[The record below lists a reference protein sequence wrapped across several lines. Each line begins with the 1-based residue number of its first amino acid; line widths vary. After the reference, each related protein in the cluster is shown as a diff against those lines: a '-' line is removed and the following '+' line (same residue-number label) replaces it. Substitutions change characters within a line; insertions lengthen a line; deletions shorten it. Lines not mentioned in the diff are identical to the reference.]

1 MLIDALNNFLE
12 KKYKEQLFWIIFTLT
27 AIFAL
32 ILYFRFK
39 NLIYESRAKISRLE
53 QQKNNLFDE
62 LNKFR
67 QASENISQT
76 DDKLTQKLEYLNILK
91 SEITDIQNSF
101 AAKNR
106 MLQYSAKSSEIYK
119 LLSTFNDTSFILQN
133 IDYSKADILN
143 YISKETYNIKFY
155 IHPLKLYDYLN
166 NLENSKY
173 YLVNDKMNVS
183 LASSGAD
190 TNISSTLV
198 SVNLT
203 INYYKLA
210 EQQYRPARQQHLPI
224 GNITANFFD
233 ETAKQKL
240 FADEKKEPEKP
251 KPLKYPNFKIKGII
265 IKSDKKYIIVDNK
278 LYGETDIIED
288 WKIKNILTNKL
299 ILEQN
304 NNTIEYPIITK

>member
-166 NLENSKY
+166 NLKNSKY
-173 YLVNDKMNVS
+173 YLVNDKNECFS
-183 LASSGAD
+183 C
-190 TNISSTLV
+190 
-198 SVNLT
+198 
-203 INYYKLA
+203 
-210 EQQYRPARQQHLPI
+210 
-224 GNITANFFD
+224 FF
-233 ETAKQKL
+233 
-240 FADEKKEPEKP
+240 
-251 KPLKYPNFKIKGII
+251 
-265 IKSDKKYIIVDNK
+265 
-278 LYGETDIIED
+278 
-288 WKIKNILTNKL
+288 WR
-299 ILEQN
+299 
-304 NNTIEYPIITK
+304 